1 MVGRGAPSEES
12 RATAR
17 DIIRE
22 RQIHSDFRDYERF
35 FFDREGRRYHHILD
49 PCTGYHAD
57 SGLVS
62 LTVIADDGLMADA
75 LSTAIFASGI
85 DKGMGT

>member
-1 MVGRGAPSEES
+1 M
-12 RATAR
+12 
-17 DIIRE
+17 
-22 RQIHSDFRDYERF
+22 
-35 FFDREGRRYHHILD
+35 LD